1 VSVVIGAMVL
11 SFLLGLTLAYLLMDR
26 VLRSSSACIRGV
38 ATAGATVVL
47 SAIIFALT
55 IVIVWPPHPWSM

>member
-1 VSVVIGAMVL
+1 MSVVIGAMVL
-11 SFLLGLTLAYLLMDR
+11 SLLLGLTLAYLLIER
-26 VLRSSSACIRGV
+26 VLRSNSTWVRGV
-38 ATAGATVVL
+38 ATAGAGVVL